1 MTYNNNNTC
10 LLNSA
15 ETSEHSKGE
24 RREVIPVELHAT
36 QESLTGFISHLLWRS
51 FHSMFFYIVC

>member
-36 QESLTGFISHLLWRS
+36 EESLTGFTSHLLWRS
-51 FHSMFFYIVC
+51 FH